1 MQNSLAFG
9 TASHPARHAATLACD
24 AGRRVMTSAHLS
36 GVLLSHPTGAFALSP
51 RKVTTGEA
59 DFSGIGGVTVRV
71 RGDSTAGNAG
81 RATQELWET
90 QGLLIAQRYLGKC
103 CCDGVPVPID
113 TPRKDRT

>member
-1 MQNSLAFG
+1 
-9 TASHPARHAATLACD
+9 
-24 AGRRVMTSAHLS
+24 MTGADLS
-36 GVLLSHPTGAFALSP
+36 GLLLSHPTGAFALSP

-71 RGDSTAGNAG
+71 RGDSTAGGAG
-81 RATQELWET
+81 RAPQELWET
-90 QGLLIAQRYLGKC
+90 QGSLIAQRYLGKC